1 MEGLF
6 VMQSLREFESF
17 ESISEMDDF
26 VSTALE
32 VLELTELD
40 RKLLRLLAAHS
51 CKFIGVSFLKVQT
64 MADKLGVSYKTV
76 QRALKRLKEI
86 GIIQRVRQLRKVSGG
101 FGASLTII
109 RPIELSYREE
119 ATEEDPESTQEPS
132 RRKET
137 FFLKAFKKDIKTI
150 RQQEE
155 LDYTYL
161 QKWLPQEFIQ
171 TVKPFVDPEEAFSLW
186 GKVQVA
192 AKKYAPAVLELT
204 EPAIRAFKASVLAY
218 KVRRIKKSF
227 GAYFWGT
234 LAGLFSVEQRR
245 VSRKNMWNWLE

>member
-6 VMQSLREFESF
+6 VMQSLREYESF

-51 CKFIGVSFLKVQT
+51 CKFIGISFLKVQT

-119 ATEEDPESTQEPS
+119 APEEAPESTQEPS
-132 RRKET
+132 RKKET
-137 FFLKAFKKDIKTI
+137 FFLKHLKKI
-150 RQQEE
+150 
-155 LDYTYL
+155 
-161 QKWLPQEFIQ
+161 
-171 TVKPFVDPEEAFSLW
+171 
-186 GKVQVA
+186 
-192 AKKYAPAVLELT
+192 
-204 EPAIRAFKASVLAY
+204 
-218 KVRRIKKSF
+218 
-227 GAYFWGT
+227 
-234 LAGLFSVEQRR
+234 
-245 VSRKNMWNWLE
+245 